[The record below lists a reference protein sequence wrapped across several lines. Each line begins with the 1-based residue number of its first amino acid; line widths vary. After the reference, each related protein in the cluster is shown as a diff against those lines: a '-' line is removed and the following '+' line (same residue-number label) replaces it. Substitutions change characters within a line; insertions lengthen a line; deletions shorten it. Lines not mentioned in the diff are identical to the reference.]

1 MRALIPAG
9 AFVLTLSMAAVAQ
22 TPGASSQTPQPEG
35 TARQPERPDAEAP
48 VTLTGCLERRTAAPS
63 DRMRPHTGNEASEAP
78 QQYVLVVRGGDGEPA
93 ATRYTVVPEAG
104 RIDLAPHV
112 GQQVQVRG
120 RLAVAVPDR
129 KSRGNEGVSP
139 SMPGGSSGMETMP
152 PPRPTEE
159 AQAPDHAPAA
169 PPAAS
174 TVTVTAIRMLAA
186 TCR

>member
-1 MRALIPAG
+1 MRALMLAG
-9 AFVLTLSMAAVAQ
+9 TFALALSMSEGAQ
-22 TPGASSQTPQPEG
+22 TPGASSQTPGPEG
-35 TARQPERPDAEAP
+35 TAQQPERPDPDAP
-48 VTLTGCLERRTAAPS
+48 VMLTGCLERGTAAPS
-63 DRMRPHTGNEASEAP
+63 DRTAPPAGNEAAEAP

-93 ATRYTVVPEAG
+93 VTRYTVVPEAG

-112 GQQVQVRG
+112 GHQIQVRG
-120 RLAVAVPDR
+120 RIAVAAQDR

-152 PPRPTEE
+152 PARPTGE
-159 AQAPDHAPAA
+159 APAA

-186 TCR
+186 KCH